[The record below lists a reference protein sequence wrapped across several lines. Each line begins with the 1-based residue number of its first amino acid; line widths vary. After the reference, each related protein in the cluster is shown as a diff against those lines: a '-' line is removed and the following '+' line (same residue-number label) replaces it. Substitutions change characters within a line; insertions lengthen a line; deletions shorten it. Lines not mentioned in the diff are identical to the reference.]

1 MIRFSKM
8 GAREA
13 LLFWGLL
20 IFFLFGVPAGRTVQ
34 GGGSNDAGFVAALHS
49 ITRDELLNHEAILA
63 SDELEG
69 REAGT
74 PGNAMAAQ
82 YIVSTLEHCG
92 LRPAGTNGFYQP
104 FGEGFH
110 NVIGE
115 IVGSDPSRR
124 NEYIILGAHYDH
136 VGYGTRRNVRDQPG
150 QVHNGADDNASGT
163 SALLEI
169 AQAYT
174 LLPQSPRR
182 TLLFVF
188 FDAEEKG
195 LLGSK
200 HWVAHPTRPIE
211 QCKLMINM
219 DMIGRLRMDRVE
231 MYGWRSAP
239 GLRLVVSRANRS
251 YGFDVEFSWMNRSD
265 SDHAPFFWR
274 SIPVLLLHTGLHEDY
289 HKATDDVDKV
299 NLEGME
305 RIARWV
311 FQMSYELANAD
322 DLPAFRSGVTEES
335 ETRRREIL
343 EAPPNWRNRVG
354 VSVERYPLPGN
365 DTRPAVLRV
374 SKVLFN
380 SPAAKAGIEPGD
392 WILAVNDRPITEVED
407 FLSATLLTS
416 DQEIRLTLRS
426 NNGEAPPVEKTVVLD
441 GPPIKLGVQ
450 WMKDEAVPN
459 AVMITHVLK
468 GAPADGAGLEPGDY
482 IYSVNGQP
490 VDPDRFEEMIQQ
502 TALPVT
508 LEVDHRGRI
517 RVIEVPPAGTKT
529 TSLMPGLDGML
540 GLRRAESAGSHSFSN
555 WRVGRF
561 ATPHPDGKNGF
572 VLDAAYCAS

>member
-1 MIRFSKM
+1 MMRFTKI
-8 GAREA
+8 GREESLPLGCL
-13 LLFWGLL
+13 LLFFAFGLSAV
-20 IFFLFGVPAGRTVQ
+20 GVVR
-34 GGGSNDAGFVAALHS
+34 GGDTHDAGFVAALHS

-74 PGNAMAAQ
+74 PGNEMAAQ
-82 YIVSTLEHCG
+82 YIVSALEHYG
-92 LRPAGTNGFYQP
+92 LRPAGTEGFYQP
-104 FGEGFH
+104 FGDGFH

-115 IVGSDPSRR
+115 LPGSDPSRR

-169 AQAYT
+169 AQACT
-174 LLPQSPRR
+174 VLPQPPRR
-182 TLLFVF
+182 SLLFVF

-211 QCKLMINM
+211 QLKLMVNM

-231 MYGWRSAP
+231 VYGWRSAA
-239 GLRLVVSRANRS
+239 GLRPTVSRANRA
-251 YGFDVEFSWMNRSD
+251 YGFDLEFSWMNRSD

-274 SIPVLLLHTGLHEDY
+274 SIPVLLFHTGLHEDY
-289 HKATDDVDKV
+289 HKATDDVDKL

-305 RIARWV
+305 RIGRWV
-311 FQMSYELANAD
+311 FQMTYDLANAD

-343 EAPPNWRNRVG
+343 ESPPNWRNRVG
-354 VSVERYPLPGN
+354 LSVERYPLPGN
-365 DTRPAVLRV
+365 DARPAVLRV
-374 SKVLFN
+374 AKVLFD

-392 WILAVNDRPITEVED
+392 WILAVNGRPITEVDD
-407 FLSATLLTS
+407 FLAATLLTS
-416 DQEIRLTLRS
+416 DREIHLTVRAHY
-426 NNGEAPPVEKTVVLD
+426 GEAPPVEKTVVLD
-441 GPPIKLGVQ
+441 GPPIKLGIQ
-450 WMKDEAVPN
+450 WMKDEAVPK
-459 AVMITHVLK
+459 AVMITHILK

-482 IYSVNGQP
+482 IYSVNGEP
-490 VDPDRFEEMIQQ
+490 VDPDRFEKMIHEA
-502 TALPVT
+502 TLPMR

-517 RVIEVPPAGTKT
+517 RAIEVPPAGTKT
-529 TSLMPGLDGML
+529 TSLMPGLDRVL
-540 GLRRAESAGSHSFSN
+540 GVPTGETAPRHSFTEKCPS
-555 WRVGRF
+555 RF
-561 ATPHPDGKNGF
+561 ATLCGF
-572 VLDAAYCAS
+572 GRNEAALSV